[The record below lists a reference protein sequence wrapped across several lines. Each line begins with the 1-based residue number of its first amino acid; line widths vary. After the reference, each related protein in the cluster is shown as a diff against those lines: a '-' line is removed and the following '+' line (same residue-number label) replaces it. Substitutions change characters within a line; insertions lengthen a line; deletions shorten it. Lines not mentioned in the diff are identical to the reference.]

1 MGSGD
6 GMTKKKARRI
16 IDRYVK
22 RRVAWL
28 KAKEQGYLVE
38 FGHAVTDSCPD
49 GRVSVAFR
57 WA

>member
-1 MGSGD
+1 
-6 GMTKKKARRI
+6 MTKKKARRI

-28 KAKEQGYLVE
+28 KAKEQGHLVE